1 MSVPVEITN
10 GLERVSIQNSA
21 LSVTQIPSSEGNQTT
36 IPFVSALT
44 IDGDGT
50 TTSLKVDGSV
60 NPVSAFVGSEP
71 DGDVYITQISA
82 LILGTV
88 GGGNAL
94 LSDFAAITGGLTN
107 GSTLFI
113 NVVGSVIEF
122 GGIDLKTNFDWVAL
136 GSLTPP
142 LGSDASA
149 FRIQN
154 VIPGN
159 NSFGYNPRLD
169 ITQLAPPFGIR
180 LKKLTSEKIGIIIND
195 DLTVADVSAFT
206 IVALGFKIITP
217 AT

>member
-1 MSVPVEITN
+1 MSVPTEITN
-10 GLERVSIQNSA
+10 GIERVSIQNAA

-36 IPFVSALT
+36 IPFVSALKVG
-44 IDGDGT
+44 GDGT
-50 TTSLKVDGSV
+50 ADLRVDGSV
-60 NPVSAFVGSEP
+60 NPIRAFIGSEP

-82 LILGTV
+82 LILGTI

-113 NVVGSVIEF
+113 NIIGNVIEF

-136 GSLTPP
+136 GSLTAP
-142 LGSDASA
+142 LGSDDSA
-149 FRIQN
+149 FRIKN
-154 VIPGN
+154 VISGN

-180 LKKLTSEKIGIIIND
+180 IKKLTNEQLGIIIND
-195 DLTVADVSAFT
+195 DLTVAEVSAFT

-217 AT
+217 EA